1 MNLTQLMETLLVL
14 RMENNKM
21 KYSIDM
27 LKLLRPENGE
37 ITFVLNKQKMISS
50 LKENKE
56 QEKYLALKNKGIVIF
71 VDNIKNNKFRIF
83 ISTTYIDR
91 FNNEFTFD
99 KGEDEKTIKLE
110 WTKTTVRIFHNG
122 ELITEKNFTL
132 KEPGGTLEV
141 ILSVPSREKS
151 IEQYILDIGE
161 MTNKERE
168 RISLFLDNQYSLNFR
183 IVDLAGR
190 EYSVKQE
197 LSNNWNLENWHKIKI
212 SWSMNYIKMRVHSS
226 KDENSIF
233 DEVMNDQLDNMQLFY
248 LPINP
253 PMIIGTDL
261 SKQKF
266 CKMTLSNVKLFNEPK
281 F

>member
-1 MNLTQLMETLLVL
+1 
-14 RMENNKM
+14 M

-37 ITFVLNKQKMISS
+37 ITFILNKQKMISS

-56 QEKYLALKNKGIVIF
+56 QEKYLALKNKDINIF
-71 VDNIKNNKFRIF
+71 ISNIKNNTFHIC
-83 ISTTYIDR
+83 ISTTYINR
-91 FNNEFTFD
+91 FSNNFTFE
-99 KGEDEKTIKLE
+99 KGENEKTIKLE
-110 WTKTTVRIFHNG
+110 WTKTTVRIFQNG
-122 ELITEKNFTL
+122 ELITEKIFTL

-141 ILSVPSREKS
+141 ILSVHQREKS

-161 MTNKERE
+161 ITNKERE

-183 IVDLAGR
+183 IIDLAGS

-212 SWSMNYIKMRVHSS
+212 SWSKNYIKVRVHSS
-226 KDENSIF
+226 DDENSIF
-233 DEVMNDQLDNMQLFY
+233 DEVINDQLDNIQLFY

-266 CKMTLSNVKLFNEPK
+266 CKMTLLNVKLLNMPEF
-281 F
+281 